1 MALTWFEEPASSFWC
16 RLSQYLFPFLPL
28 CNNQYLEMGLLYSNV
43 APTYPKSWIMLP
55 IFKMEMVSDMSEY
68 LTCLLNC
75 SRISALSTGQN
86 GYWTSQK
93 HSFQCVRYL
102 HHCLPTHLEHWIVA
116 AVKRCHVS
124 HFSRVWRWDPT
135 RQGRPFRST
144 FCLDEGHSIDGV
156 AKTICTFPSP
166 S

>member
-16 RLSQYLFPFLPL
+16 RLSQYLFPSLPL
-28 CNNQYLEMGLLYSNV
+28 CKINTWKWACCIQTLHPNIRNHGSCFPSSKWRWWV
-43 APTYPKSWIMLP
+43 I
-55 IFKMEMVSDMSEY
+55 
-68 LTCLLNC
+68 C
-75 SRISALSTGQN
+75 LSTWHAYWIAHASQRCLRGQN

-124 HFSRVWRWDPT
+124 HLSRVWRWDPT

-144 FCLDEGHSIDGV
+144 FCLDEGHSIDGM